1 LGKRAEKITMLTLET
16 FKAYWDKQ
24 FPTLR
29 LKRSHFLLATSG
41 GVDSVVLAHL
51 MHTIGAKCTI
61 AHVNFQLRGSESTRD
76 EYFVKQLGVQL
87 GFPVMVQAF
96 ETAKYAEAYKM
107 GIQEAAREIRYTW
120 FESIIKELEQP
131 AFLLTAHHADDQ
143 VETVLMQLFRG
154 TGLHGLTGIAPL
166 REDALSLARPLLN
179 FTKAEIQSYALEHGL
194 NFVEDSS
201 NIKDDYT
208 RNFIRHQIIPP
219 INQVYTNA
227 SKNILSTVERLKEA
241 ELIIEQTVASFWK
254 KASRKYKGIDC
265 ISITQWQMVTQY
277 ESYTWGLIKPLGFR
291 AQQIVEVHKLLNAN
305 TGAYIVSDTHKLVKY
320 KDLIQIVPLN
330 TNLQHQLIYGEGVLQ
345 VTDFSLELQLIDRAS
360 MLEIPIDKKMA
371 CLDAD
376 KLDWPLLLRSWQS
389 SDYFYPLGMNKKKKL
404 NQFLGAAKLSPAEK
418 EKTTVISSGDRIV
431 WIVGQRIDHRF
442 RITDAT
448 KHVLKI
454 TML

>member
-1 LGKRAEKITMLTLET
+1 MLTLET

-61 AHVNFQLRGSESTRD
+61 AHVNFQLRGSESIRD
-76 EYFVKQLGVQL
+76 EHFVRQLGAQL
-87 GFPVMVQAF
+87 GFPVMVQSF

-166 REDALSLARPLLN
+166 REDALALARPLLA
-179 FTKAEIQSYALEHGL
+179 FSKAEIQSYALEHGL

-201 NIKDDYT
+201 NAKDDYT

-241 ELIIEQTVASFWK
+241 ENIIDQTVNAFWK

-265 ISITQWQMVTQY
+265 VHIAIWQTVTQF
-277 ESYTWGLIKPLGFR
+277 ETYTWGLIKPLGFR
-291 AQQIVEVHKLLNAN
+291 TQQIVEVHKLLEAS
-305 TGAYIVSDTHKLVKY
+305 TGAYMVSDTHKLVKY

-330 TNLQHQLIYGEGVLQ
+330 GSIQHQLIYGEGVLELS
-345 VTDFSLELQLIDRAS
+345 TFSLKVQLVNRQD
-360 MLEIPIDKKMA
+360 LGDIPTDKKIA

-376 KLDWPLLLRSWQS
+376 KLDWPLLVRSWQAT
-389 SDYFYPLGMNKKKKL
+389 DYFYPLGTNKKKKL
-404 NQFLGAAKLSPAEK
+404 NHFLGASKLSPAEK
-418 EKTTVISSGDRIV
+418 EKTTVLASGDKIIWV
-431 WIVGQRIDHRF
+431 VGQRIDHRF

-454 TML
+454 TLL

>member
-1 LGKRAEKITMLTLET
+1 MLTLET

-24 FPTLR
+24 FPKLR
-29 LKRSHFLLATSG
+29 LKRSHFLLAVSG

-76 EYFVKQLGVQL
+76 EHFVRQLGEQL
-87 GFPVMVQAF
+87 GFPVMVQSF

-120 FESIIKELEQP
+120 FESIIKQFEKP

-166 REDALSLARPLLN
+166 REDTLALARPLLA
-179 FTKAEIQSYALEHGL
+179 FTKTEIQSYALEHGL

-201 NIKDDYT
+201 NAKEDYT
-208 RNFIRHQIIPP
+208 RNFIRHQVVPS
-219 INQVYTNA
+219 INKLYNNA
-227 SKNILSTVERLKEA
+227 SKNILSTVEKLKETEA
-241 ELIIEQTVASFWK
+241 IIEETVHAFWK
-254 KASRKYKGIDC
+254 KARKKYKGIDC
-265 ISITQWQMVTQY
+265 IKIADWEKVTQY
-277 ESYTWGLIKPLGFR
+277 ETYTWGLIKPLGFR
-291 AQQIVEVHKLLNAN
+291 ATQIVEVHKLLLAN
-305 TGAYIVSDTHKLVKY
+305 SGAYIVSDTHKLVKY
-320 KDLIQIVPLN
+320 KELIQIVPLN
-330 TNLQHQLIYGEGVLQ
+330 ASIEHQLIYVEGNLETAQNVLQ
-345 VTDFSLELQLIDRAS
+345 IQLINRET
-360 MLEIPIDKKMA
+360 LGEIPTDKKMA

-376 KLDWPLLLRSWQS
+376 KIDWPLLLRSWQP
-389 SDYFYPLGMNKKKKL
+389 SDYFYPLGINKKKKL

-431 WIVGQRIDHRF
+431 WVLGQRIDHRF
-442 RITDAT
+442 RITDTT
-448 KHVLKI
+448 KQVLKI